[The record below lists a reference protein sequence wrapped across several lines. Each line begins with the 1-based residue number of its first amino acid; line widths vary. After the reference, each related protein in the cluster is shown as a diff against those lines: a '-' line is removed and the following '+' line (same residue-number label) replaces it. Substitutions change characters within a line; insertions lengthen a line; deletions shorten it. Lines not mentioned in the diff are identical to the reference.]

1 MGKKEG
7 TWGACFTCDPDDP
20 QPPEVPQLQLPG
32 HTARSIIATT
42 IHLLLQ
48 CLSWYIQ
55 RTYYR
60 ILTITD
66 ITGLH
71 CIGLHCKHP
80 SKTWDVRAQLVRE
93 RWIWPQWLLSNKWK
107 RRVIRFNFLSTL
119 DHINA
124 SLTWICFGKIFNC
137 DLWLGFADGWTD
149 RFWSTFPWQITAKTQ
164 RSVAFTCGIFQN
176 RPFVIEFNQRQCNEM
191 QYDANIQSRHQ
202 KTQRVWWDPWH

>member
-71 CIGLHCKHP
+71 CIGLQASLKDLRRE
-80 SKTWDVRAQLVRE
+80 SSAGVRE
-93 RWIWPQWLLSNKWK
+93 
-107 RRVIRFNFLSTL
+107 V
-119 DHINA
+119 
-124 SLTWICFGKIFNC
+124 
-137 DLWLGFADGWTD
+137 DLA
-149 RFWSTFPWQITAKTQ
+149 P
-164 RSVAFTCGIFQN
+164 VAAQ
-176 RPFVIEFNQRQCNEM
+176 
-191 QYDANIQSRHQ
+191 
-202 KTQRVWWDPWH
+202 